1 MCCAGVHPP
10 AHVPNTR
17 AAECICTPFV
27 CADHS
32 EACFADLAQEVLVVV
47 HVCAGSSAG
56 GCSRLCWLE
65 CWNKVREQRSGGLQ
79 GWWWETKDNA
89 RTARRTRQSHSTGRD
104 SARGDDGL
112 ARMHARTRSQD
123 GGVRT
128 GHTGTTDGHTDTR
141 TGHVARSLLGQL
153 LSSHG
158 DLSLSDRP
166 SGHDPPRLRAR
177 RRSARHRY
185 LHGCKVQR
193 LAPLGSRSPLRPGL
207 SAARVRRGV
216 QRDTG

>member
-56 GCSRLCWLE
+56 TRYKSSAVVVCR
-65 CWNKVREQRSGGLQ
+65 GG
-79 GWWWETKDNA
+79 GGKRKTSA

-104 SARGDDGL
+104 SARGDGGL

-141 TGHVARSLLGQL
+141 TGHVVRSLLGHGQL

-158 DLSLSDRP
+158 DLSLSDRH
-166 SGHDPPRLRAR
+166 SGHDPPCLRAR

-185 LHGCKVQR
+185 LLGCKVQH
-193 LAPLGSRSPLRPGL
+193 LPYLKGL
-207 SAARVRRGV
+207 DWADYWELYCRARHT
-216 QRDTG
+216 QI

>member
-1 MCCAGVHPP
+1 MLACILLHTCRTRVL
-10 AHVPNTR
+10 PNASAPRSYALTTAR
-17 AAECICTPFV
+17 HASLIWRKRCWWLFTSV
-27 CADHS
+27 
-32 EACFADLAQEVLVVV
+32 LARVLE
-47 HVCAGSSAG
+47 HIQ
-56 GCSRLCWLE
+56 
-65 CWNKVREQRSGGLQ
+65 EQRSGGLQ

-141 TGHVARSLLGQL
+141 TGPVARSLLGQL

-185 LHGCKVQR
+185 LQGCKVQR
-193 LAPLGSRSPLRPGL
+193 LLNRGRGCPKHAVRHCPPGYKYYLR
-207 SAARVRRGV
+207 AVEHWQFV
-216 QRDTG
+216 